1 MSTPPAGSSKI
12 VGNFRESERE
22 DLQLWFKRDRD
33 ACLHTS
39 DFVIFILSVFSFEEE
54 GPAFFLD
61 LTFALIWAAGFEG
74 RNPRSRPDLCE
85 LRRPFSRGSFA
96 VEWRAMNCQ
105 SRSL

>member
-61 LTFALIWAAGFEG
+61 LTFALIWAAGLKVAILALVLTCVSSEG
-74 RNPRSRPDLCE
+74 PFLGGA
-85 LRRPFSRGSFA
+85 LRLNGG
-96 VEWRAMNCQ
+96 Q
-105 SRSL
+105 